1 MLFFRLGIFIFL
13 SAFGVSSISA
23 TMTCTDYTCMNDPDC
38 PSGCKCNEEVSILAT
53 RTSLQLHCSTSV
65 YCRCGVACPLWLERI
80 MCTSGWVWLVSKILT
95 SLRFQVINFN
105 FQVHLLRSMKGAR
118 A

>member
-23 TMTCTDYTCMNDPDC
+23 TPVTCTDYACVFDPDC

-53 RTSLQLHCSTSV
+53 RTSLLQLHFV
-65 YCRCGVACPLWLERI
+65 L
-80 MCTSGWVWLVSKILT
+80 ILYIIDAA
-95 SLRFQVINFN
+95 LR
-105 FQVHLLRSMKGAR
+105 AP
-118 A
+118 